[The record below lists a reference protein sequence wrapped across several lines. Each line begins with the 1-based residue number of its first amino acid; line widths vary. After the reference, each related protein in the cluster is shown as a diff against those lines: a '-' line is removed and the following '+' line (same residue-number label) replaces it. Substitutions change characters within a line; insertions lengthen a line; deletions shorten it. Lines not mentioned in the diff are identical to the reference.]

1 MWFGSSKSKVNFHLL
16 LLLLFT
22 IFAGYDKTVLT
33 NFGESMFKKYWKSFV
48 IFWSVVMLG
57 IVGVF
62 VFFWL
67 ISAGKLGF
75 MPTFEELE
83 NPNNRFASEVFF
95 ADGPIMNKYFEKENR
110 KYTEYREIP
119 ASVVD
124 ALIAT
129 EDVRFYEHSGVD
141 VRGLFRVLKG
151 VLTADASAGGGST
164 ISQQLAKMLFPRE
177 PDLNVFELVVRKFR
191 EWVIAVRLEKS
202 YTKEE
207 IMTMYLNKYDFLNLA
222 VGISSAAD
230 IYFQTPL
237 DSLKIEQA
245 AMLVGMAKNSSY
257 YNPVRRP
264 ELTLNRRN
272 VVLNQMYKYD
282 KITRD
287 EYDSLKMLPLGLKFK
302 RVDHK
307 EGLATYFREYLR
319 LYMTANKPK
328 RENYRN
334 TEQFRLDSAAWET
347 DPLYGWCKKNVKVGG
362 THYDLYSDG
371 LKIYSTLD
379 SRMQRYAEEAVR
391 EHLSQDLQPLFDK
404 ERAYKKNSPFS
415 NDMTPDKIEEALM
428 RSVKQSER
436 YRQLVKEGK
445 NQREIRKIF
454 DQKVEMQLFTWN
466 GIRDTVMS
474 PMDSVKHYKSFFRSG
489 FMVMNPRNGYVKAY
503 VGGPD
508 YRYFMYDMVSV
519 GRRQVGSTIKPI
531 LYTLAMQEGLGPC
544 DRVPNIPQTFILPTG
559 EPWTARGGTKRKGEM
574 VTLRWGLANSEN
586 NISAWVLKQFTPQ
599 AVAQMAHK
607 MGITSFIDPVPS
619 VFLGTAEI
627 SVKEMVAA
635 YSIFANKGVYHAPLI
650 VSRIEDKFGNTLAT
664 FQTESREVITANTA
678 YLMCDLLEGVVNSG
692 TGVRLR
698 YKYKLTNPIG
708 GKTGTTQEHSD
719 GWFMGITPAL
729 VGGVWV
735 GAEDRSIHFQNLAN
749 GQGASM
755 ALPIWGKF
763 LQKVYADAGLNVY
776 TGPFDYPA
784 GLLKRLNCDETVLP
798 AGGTSTDGQANDEE
812 DEEFY

>member
-1 MWFGSSKSKVNFHLL
+1 
-16 LLLLFT
+16 
-22 IFAGYDKTVLT
+22 
-33 NFGESMFKKYWKSFV
+33 MFKKYWKFFV
-48 IFWSVVMLG
+48 IFWSVVLVG
-57 IVGVF
+57 IIGVF

-83 NPNNRFASEVFF
+83 NPNNRFASEVYF
-95 ADGPIMNKYFEKENR
+95 ADGPIMNRYFEKENR
-110 KYTEYREIP
+110 KYIEYREIP
-119 ASVVD
+119 QSVID

-129 EDVRFYEHSGVD
+129 EDVRFYDHSGID
-141 VRGLFRVLKG
+141 VRGLFRVAKG
-151 VLTADASAGGGST
+151 LLTANTSAGGGST

-177 PDLNVFELVVRKFR
+177 SDLNVFELVIRKFR

-207 IMTMYLNKYDFLNLA
+207 ILTMYLNKYDFLNLA

-230 IYFQTPL
+230 IYFQVPL
-237 DSLKIEQA
+237 DSLKVEQA

-272 VVLNQMYKYD
+272 VVLSQMYKYD
-282 KITRD
+282 KITR
-287 EYDSLKMLPLGLKFK
+287 EECDSLKQLPLGLNFK

-319 LYMTANKPK
+319 LFMTANKPDRK
-328 RENYRN
+328 RYRDLS
-334 TEQFRLDSAAWET
+334 QFRLDSIAWET
-347 DPLYGWCKKNVKVGG
+347 NPLYGWCKKNVKVDGS
-362 THYDLYSDG
+362 HYDLYSDG
-371 LKIYSTLD
+371 LKIYTTLD
-379 SRMQRYAEEAVR
+379 SRMQKYAEEAVR

-404 ERAYKKNSPFS
+404 EKVKKLRPPFS
-415 NDMTPDKIEEALM
+415 NDMTPAEIEEVLD
-428 RSVKQSER
+428 RSIRQSER
-436 YRQLVKEGK
+436 YRVLSKQGMSFD
-445 NQREIRKIF
+445 EIRKTF
-454 DQKVEMQLFTWN
+454 DQPLEMQVFTWN
-466 GIRDTVMS
+466 GIRDTVMT
-474 PMDSVKHYKSFFRSG
+474 PLDSIKHYKSFFRSG
-489 FMVMNPRNGYVKAY
+489 FMVMQPQTGYIKAY

-508 YRYFMYDMVSV
+508 YRYFMYDMVSA
-519 GRRQVGSTIKPI
+519 GKRQVGSTIKPI

-544 DRVPNIPQTFILPTG
+544 DKVPNIPQTFILPTG
-559 EPWTARGGTKRKGEM
+559 EPWSARGGTKRQGEM

-586 NISAWVLKQFTPQ
+586 NISAWVLKQFTPE

-627 SVKEMVAA
+627 TVKEMVAA
-635 YSIFANKGVYHAPLI
+635 YSIFANKGVYNSPLP
-650 VSRIEDKFGNTLAT
+650 VYRIEDKYGNVLQE
-664 FQTESREVITANTA
+664 FRPESREVITENTA
-678 YLMCDLLEGVVNSG
+678 YLMCNLLEGVVTGG

-698 YKYKLTNPIG
+698 YKYKLMNPMG
-708 GKTGTTQEHSD
+708 GKTGTTQKHAD
-719 GWFMGITPAL
+719 GWFMGVTPDL

-755 ALPIWGKF
+755 ALPIWAKF
-763 LQKVYADAGLNVY
+763 LLKAYADPRLKMSDR
-776 TGPFDYPA
+776 PFDRPA
-784 GLLKRLNCDETVLP
+784 GINKRLDCDETISEAEVKEMNN
-798 AGGTSTDGQANDEE
+798 GIRE
-812 DEEFY
+812 DEEEFY

>member
-1 MWFGSSKSKVNFHLL
+1 
-16 LLLLFT
+16 
-22 IFAGYDKTVLT
+22 
-33 NFGESMFKKYWKSFV
+33 MFKKYWKFFV
-48 IFWSVVMLG
+48 IFWSVLLVG
-57 IVGVF
+57 IIGVF

-83 NPNNRFASEVFF
+83 NPNNRFAAEVYF
-95 ADGPIMNKYFEKENR
+95 ADGPIMNRYFEKENR
-110 KYTEYREIP
+110 KYIEYREIP
-119 ASVVD
+119 QSVID

-129 EDVRFYEHSGVD
+129 EDVRFYDHSGID
-141 VRGLFRVLKG
+141 VRGLFRVAKG
-151 VLTADASAGGGST
+151 LLTANTSAGGGST

-177 PDLNVFELVVRKFR
+177 SDLNVFELVIRKFR

-207 IMTMYLNKYDFLNLA
+207 ILTMYLNKYDFLNLA

-230 IYFQTPL
+230 IYFQVPL
-237 DSLKIEQA
+237 DSLKVEQA

-272 VVLNQMYKYD
+272 VVLSQMYKYD
-282 KITRD
+282 KITR
-287 EYDSLKMLPLGLKFK
+287 EECDSLKQLPLGLNFK

-319 LYMTANKPK
+319 LFMTANKPDRK
-328 RENYRN
+328 RYRDLS
-334 TEQFRLDSAAWET
+334 QFRLDSIAWET
-347 DPLYGWCKKNVKVGG
+347 NPLYGWCKKNVKVDGS
-362 THYDLYSDG
+362 HYDLYSDG
-371 LKIYSTLD
+371 LKIYTTLD
-379 SRMQRYAEEAVR
+379 SRMQKYAEEAVR

-404 ERAYKKNSPFS
+404 EKVKKLRPPFS
-415 NDMTPDKIEEALM
+415 NDMTPAEIEEVLN
-428 RSVKQSER
+428 RSIRQSER
-436 YRQLVKEGK
+436 YRVLSKQGMSFD
-445 NQREIRKIF
+445 EIRKTF
-454 DQKVEMQLFTWN
+454 DQPLEMQVFTWN
-466 GIRDTVMS
+466 GIRDTVMT
-474 PMDSVKHYKSFFRSG
+474 PLDSIKHYKSFFRSG
-489 FMVMNPRNGYVKAY
+489 FMVMQPQTGYIKAY

-508 YRYFMYDMVSV
+508 YRYFMYDMVSA
-519 GRRQVGSTIKPI
+519 GKRQVGSTIKPI

-544 DRVPNIPQTFILPTG
+544 DKVPNIPQTFILPTG
-559 EPWTARGGTKRKGEM
+559 EPWSARGGTKRQGEM

-586 NISAWVLKQFTPQ
+586 NISAWVLKQFTPE

-627 SVKEMVAA
+627 TVKEMVAA
-635 YSIFANKGVYHAPLI
+635 YSIFANKGVYNSPLP
-650 VSRIEDKFGNTLAT
+650 VYRIEDKYGNVLQE
-664 FQTESREVITANTA
+664 FRPESREVITENTA
-678 YLMCDLLEGVVNSG
+678 YLMCNLLEGVVTGG

-698 YKYKLTNPIG
+698 YKYKLMNPMG
-708 GKTGTTQEHSD
+708 GKTGTTQKHAD
-719 GWFMGITPAL
+719 GWFMGVTPDL

-755 ALPIWGKF
+755 ALPIWAKF
-763 LQKVYADAGLNVY
+763 LLKAYADPRLKMSDR
-776 TGPFDYPA
+776 PFDRPA
-784 GLLKRLNCDETVLP
+784 GINKRLDCDETISEAEVKEMNN
-798 AGGTSTDGQANDEE
+798 GIRE
-812 DEEFY
+812 DEEEFY

>member
-1 MWFGSSKSKVNFHLL
+1 
-16 LLLLFT
+16 
-22 IFAGYDKTVLT
+22 
-33 NFGESMFKKYWKSFV
+33 MFKKYWKFFV
-48 IFWSVVMLG
+48 IFWSVVLVG
-57 IVGVF
+57 IIGVF

-83 NPNNRFASEVFF
+83 NPNNRFASEVYF
-95 ADGPIMNKYFEKENR
+95 ADGPIMNRYFEKENR
-110 KYTEYREIP
+110 KYIEYREIP
-119 ASVVD
+119 QSVID

-129 EDVRFYEHSGVD
+129 EDVRFYDHSGVD
-141 VRGLFRVLKG
+141 VRGLFRVAKG
-151 VLTADASAGGGST
+151 LLTANTSAGGGST

-177 PDLNVFELVVRKFR
+177 SDLNVFELVIRKFR

-207 IMTMYLNKYDFLNLA
+207 ILTMYLNKYDFLNLA

-230 IYFQTPL
+230 IYFQVPL
-237 DSLKIEQA
+237 DSLKVEQA

-272 VVLNQMYKYD
+272 VVLSQMYKYD
-282 KITRD
+282 KITR
-287 EYDSLKMLPLGLKFK
+287 EECDSLKQLPLGLNFK

-319 LYMTANKPK
+319 LFMTANKPDRK
-328 RENYRN
+328 RYRDLS
-334 TEQFRLDSAAWET
+334 QFRLDSVAWET
-347 DPLYGWCKKNVKVGG
+347 NPLYGWCKKNVKVDGS
-362 THYDLYSDG
+362 HYDLYSDG
-371 LKIYSTLD
+371 LKIYTTVD
-379 SRMQRYAEEAVR
+379 SRMQKYAEEAVR

-404 ERAYKKNSPFS
+404 EKVKKLRPPFS
-415 NDMTPDKIEEALM
+415 NDMTPAEIEEVLD
-428 RSVKQSER
+428 RSIRQSER
-436 YRQLVKEGK
+436 YRVLSKQGMSFD
-445 NQREIRKIF
+445 EIRKTF
-454 DQKVEMQLFTWN
+454 DQPLKMQVFTWN
-466 GIRDTVMS
+466 GIRDTVMT
-474 PMDSVKHYKSFFRSG
+474 PLDSIKHYKSFFRSG
-489 FMVMNPRNGYVKAY
+489 FMVMQPQTGYIKAY

-508 YRYFMYDMVSV
+508 YRYFMYDMVSA
-519 GRRQVGSTIKPI
+519 GKRQVGSTIKPI

-544 DRVPNIPQTFILPTG
+544 DKVPNIPQTFILPTG
-559 EPWTARGGTKRKGEM
+559 EPWSARGGTKRQGEM

-586 NISAWVLKQFTPQ
+586 NISAWVLKQFTPE

-627 SVKEMVAA
+627 TVKEMVAA
-635 YSIFANKGVYHAPLI
+635 YSIFANKGVYNSPLP
-650 VSRIEDKFGNTLAT
+650 VYRIEDKYGNVLQE
-664 FQTESREVITANTA
+664 FRPESREVITENTA
-678 YLMCDLLEGVVNSG
+678 YLMCNLLEGVVTGG

-698 YKYKLTNPIG
+698 YKYKLMNPMG
-708 GKTGTTQEHSD
+708 GKTGTTQKHAD
-719 GWFMGITPAL
+719 GWFMGVTPDL

-755 ALPIWGKF
+755 ALPIWAKF
-763 LQKVYADAGLNVY
+763 LLKVYADPRLKMSDR
-776 TGPFDYPA
+776 PFDRPA
-784 GLLKRLNCDETVLP
+784 GINKRLDCDETISEAEVKEMNN
-798 AGGTSTDGQANDEE
+798 GIRE
-812 DEEFY
+812 DEEEFY

>member
-1 MWFGSSKSKVNFHLL
+1 
-16 LLLLFT
+16 
-22 IFAGYDKTVLT
+22 
-33 NFGESMFKKYWKSFV
+33 MFKKYWKFFV
-48 IFWSVVMLG
+48 IFWSVLLVG
-57 IVGVF
+57 IIGVF

-83 NPNNRFASEVFF
+83 NPNNRFASEVYF
-95 ADGPIMNKYFEKENR
+95 ADGPIMNRYFEKENR
-110 KYTEYREIP
+110 KYIEYREIP
-119 ASVVD
+119 QSVID

-129 EDVRFYEHSGVD
+129 EDVRFYDHSGID
-141 VRGLFRVLKG
+141 VRGLFRVAKG
-151 VLTADASAGGGST
+151 LLTANTSAGGGST

-177 PDLNVFELVVRKFR
+177 SDLNVFELVIRKFR

-207 IMTMYLNKYDFLNLA
+207 ILTMYLNKYDFLNLA

-230 IYFQTPL
+230 IYSQVPL
-237 DSLKIEQA
+237 DSLKVEQA

-272 VVLNQMYKYD
+272 VVLSQMYKYD
-282 KITRD
+282 KITR
-287 EYDSLKMLPLGLKFK
+287 EECDSLKQLPLGLNFK

-319 LYMTANKPK
+319 LFMTANKPDRK
-328 RENYRN
+328 RYRDLS
-334 TEQFRLDSAAWET
+334 QFRLDSIAWET
-347 DPLYGWCKKNVKVGG
+347 NPLYGWCKKNVKVDGS
-362 THYDLYSDG
+362 HYDLYSDG
-371 LKIYSTLD
+371 LKIYTTLD
-379 SRMQRYAEEAVR
+379 SRMQKYAEEAVR

-404 ERAYKKNSPFS
+404 EKVKKLRPPFS
-415 NDMTPDKIEEALM
+415 NDMTPAEIEEVLN
-428 RSVKQSER
+428 RSIRQSER
-436 YRQLVKEGK
+436 YRVLSKQGMSFD
-445 NQREIRKIF
+445 EIRKTF
-454 DQKVEMQLFTWN
+454 DQPLEMQVFTWN
-466 GIRDTVMS
+466 GIRDTVMT
-474 PMDSVKHYKSFFRSG
+474 PLDSIKHYKSFFRSG
-489 FMVMNPRNGYVKAY
+489 FMVMQPQTGYIKAY

-508 YRYFMYDMVSV
+508 YRYFMYDMVSA
-519 GRRQVGSTIKPI
+519 GKRQVGSTIKPI

-544 DRVPNIPQTFILPTG
+544 DKVPNIPQTFILPTG
-559 EPWTARGGTKRKGEM
+559 EPWSARGGTKRQGEM

-586 NISAWVLKQFTPQ
+586 NISAWVLKQFTPE

-627 SVKEMVAA
+627 TVKEMVAA
-635 YSIFANKGVYHAPLI
+635 YSIFANKGVYNSPLP
-650 VSRIEDKFGNTLAT
+650 VYRIEDKYGNVLQE
-664 FQTESREVITANTA
+664 FRPESREVITENTA
-678 YLMCDLLEGVVNSG
+678 YLMCNLLEGVVTGG

-698 YKYKLTNPIG
+698 YKYKLMNPMG
-708 GKTGTTQEHSD
+708 GKTGTTQKHAD
-719 GWFMGITPAL
+719 GWFMGVTPDL

-755 ALPIWGKF
+755 ALPIWAKF
-763 LQKVYADAGLNVY
+763 LLKAYADPRLKMSDR
-776 TGPFDYPA
+776 PFDRPA
-784 GLLKRLNCDETVLP
+784 GINKRLDCDETISEAEVKEMNN
-798 AGGTSTDGQANDEE
+798 GIRE
-812 DEEFY
+812 DEEEFY

>member
-1 MWFGSSKSKVNFHLL
+1 
-16 LLLLFT
+16 
-22 IFAGYDKTVLT
+22 
-33 NFGESMFKKYWKSFV
+33 MFKKYWKFFV
-48 IFWSVVMLG
+48 IFWSVLLVG
-57 IVGVF
+57 IIGVF

-83 NPNNRFASEVFF
+83 NPNNRFASEVYF
-95 ADGPIMNKYFEKENR
+95 ADGPIMNRYFEKENR
-110 KYTEYREIP
+110 KYIEYREIP
-119 ASVVD
+119 QSVID

-129 EDVRFYEHSGVD
+129 EDVRFYDHSGID
-141 VRGLFRVLKG
+141 VRGLFRVAKG
-151 VLTADASAGGGST
+151 LLTANTSAGGGST

-177 PDLNVFELVVRKFR
+177 SDLNVFELAIRKFR

-207 IMTMYLNKYDFLNLA
+207 ILTMYLNKYDFLNLA

-230 IYFQTPL
+230 IYFQVPL
-237 DSLKIEQA
+237 DSLKVEQA

-272 VVLNQMYKYD
+272 VVLSQMYKYD
-282 KITRD
+282 KITR
-287 EYDSLKMLPLGLKFK
+287 EECDSLKQLPLGLNFK

-319 LYMTANKPK
+319 LFMTANKPDRK
-328 RENYRN
+328 RYRDLS
-334 TEQFRLDSAAWET
+334 QFRLDSIAWET
-347 DPLYGWCKKNVKVGG
+347 NPLYGWCKKNVKVDGS
-362 THYDLYSDG
+362 HYDLYSDG
-371 LKIYSTLD
+371 LKIYTTLD
-379 SRMQRYAEEAVR
+379 SRMQKYAEEAVR

-404 ERAYKKNSPFS
+404 EKVKKLRPPFS
-415 NDMTPDKIEEALM
+415 NDMTPAEIEEVLN
-428 RSVKQSER
+428 RSIRQSER
-436 YRQLVKEGK
+436 YRVLSKQGMSFD
-445 NQREIRKIF
+445 EIRKTF
-454 DQKVEMQLFTWN
+454 DQPLEMQVFTWN
-466 GIRDTVMS
+466 GIRDTVMT
-474 PMDSVKHYKSFFRSG
+474 PLDSIKHYKSFFRSG
-489 FMVMNPRNGYVKAY
+489 FMVMQPQTGYIKAY

-508 YRYFMYDMVSV
+508 YRYFMYDMVSA
-519 GRRQVGSTIKPI
+519 GKRQVGSTIKPI

-544 DRVPNIPQTFILPTG
+544 DKVPNIPQTFILPTG
-559 EPWTARGGTKRKGEM
+559 EPWSARGGTKRQGEM

-586 NISAWVLKQFTPQ
+586 NISAWVLKQFTPE

-627 SVKEMVAA
+627 TVKEMVAA
-635 YSIFANKGVYHAPLI
+635 YSIFANKGVYNSPLP
-650 VSRIEDKFGNTLAT
+650 VYRIEDKYGNVLQE
-664 FQTESREVITANTA
+664 FRPESREVITENTA
-678 YLMCDLLEGVVNSG
+678 YLMCNLLEGVVTGG

-698 YKYKLTNPIG
+698 YKYKLMNPMG
-708 GKTGTTQEHSD
+708 GKTGTTQKHAD
-719 GWFMGITPAL
+719 GWFMGVTPDL

-755 ALPIWGKF
+755 ALPIWAKF
-763 LQKVYADAGLNVY
+763 LLKAYADPRLKMSDR
-776 TGPFDYPA
+776 PFDRPA
-784 GLLKRLNCDETVLP
+784 GINKRLDCDETISEAEVKEMNN
-798 AGGTSTDGQANDEE
+798 GIRE
-812 DEEFY
+812 DEEEFY

>member
-1 MWFGSSKSKVNFHLL
+1 
-16 LLLLFT
+16 
-22 IFAGYDKTVLT
+22 
-33 NFGESMFKKYWKSFV
+33 MFRKYWKFFV
-48 IFWSVVMLG
+48 IFWSVLLVG
-57 IVGVF
+57 IIGVF

-83 NPNNRFASEVFF
+83 NPNNRFASEVYF
-95 ADGPIMNKYFEKENR
+95 ADGPIMNRYFEKENR
-110 KYTEYREIP
+110 KYIEYREIP
-119 ASVVD
+119 QSVID

-129 EDVRFYEHSGVD
+129 EDVRFYDHSGID
-141 VRGLFRVLKG
+141 VRGLFRVAKG
-151 VLTADASAGGGST
+151 LLTANTSAGGGST

-177 PDLNVFELVVRKFR
+177 SDLNVFELVIRKFR

-207 IMTMYLNKYDFLNLA
+207 ILTMYLNKYDFLNLA

-230 IYFQTPL
+230 IYFQVPL
-237 DSLKIEQA
+237 DSLKVEQA

-272 VVLNQMYKYD
+272 VVLSQMYKYD
-282 KITRD
+282 KITR
-287 EYDSLKMLPLGLKFK
+287 EECDSLKQLPLGLNFK

-319 LYMTANKPK
+319 LFMTANKPDRK
-328 RENYRN
+328 RYRDLS
-334 TEQFRLDSAAWET
+334 QFRLDSIAWET
-347 DPLYGWCKKNVKVGG
+347 NPLYGWCKKNVKVDGS
-362 THYDLYSDG
+362 HYDLYSDG
-371 LKIYSTLD
+371 LKIYTTLD
-379 SRMQRYAEEAVR
+379 SRMQKYAEEAVR

-404 ERAYKKNSPFS
+404 EKVKKLRPPFS
-415 NDMTPDKIEEALM
+415 NDMTPAEIEEVLN
-428 RSVKQSER
+428 RSIRQSER
-436 YRQLVKEGK
+436 YRVLSKQGMSFK
-445 NQREIRKIF
+445 EIRKTF
-454 DQKVEMQLFTWN
+454 DQPLKMQVFTWN
-466 GIRDTVMS
+466 GIRDTVMT
-474 PMDSVKHYKSFFRSG
+474 PLDSIKHYKSFFRSG
-489 FMVMNPRNGYVKAY
+489 FMVMQPQTGYIKAY

-508 YRYFMYDMVSV
+508 YRYFMYDMVSA
-519 GRRQVGSTIKPI
+519 GKRQVGSTIKPI

-544 DRVPNIPQTFILPTG
+544 DKVPNIPQTFILPTG
-559 EPWTARGGTKRKGEM
+559 EPWSARGGTKRQGEM

-586 NISAWVLKQFTPQ
+586 NISAWVLKQFTPE

-627 SVKEMVAA
+627 TVKEMVAA
-635 YSIFANKGVYHAPLI
+635 YSIFANKGVYNSPLP
-650 VSRIEDKFGNTLAT
+650 VYRIEDKYGNVLQE
-664 FQTESREVITANTA
+664 FRPESREVITENTA
-678 YLMCDLLEGVVNSG
+678 YLMCNLLEGVVTGG

-698 YKYKLTNPIG
+698 YKYKLMNPMG
-708 GKTGTTQEHSD
+708 GKTGTTQKHAD
-719 GWFMGITPAL
+719 GWFMGVTPDL

-755 ALPIWGKF
+755 ALPIWAKF
-763 LQKVYADAGLNVY
+763 LLKAYADPRLKMSDR
-776 TGPFDYPA
+776 PFDRPA
-784 GLLKRLNCDETVLP
+784 GINKRLDCDETISEAEVKEMNN
-798 AGGTSTDGQANDEE
+798 GIRE
-812 DEEFY
+812 DEEEFY